1 MPIFFV
7 DFTGLSRKHV
17 YSAVNEI
24 GVLICSEGI
33 YSRPQNI
40 LWVNMVFSFLVV
52 VCMCRVAMHFS
63 VSRANT
69 LGATSCV
76 PVGTDRT
83 FADCVSRTVAS
94 GFVPRTLYFL
104 IGSV

>member
-52 VCMCRVAMHFS
+52 VCMCRVAMHFPFRVQTPWAQLLAFPWVQIAPLLTACRGQLRV
-63 VSRANT
+63 VSF
-69 LGATSCV
+69 LGRCTS
-76 PVGTDRT
+76 
-83 FADCVSRTVAS
+83 
-94 GFVPRTLYFL
+94 
-104 IGSV
+104 